1 MNCSLIVCTL
11 IACTGYTNIYIA
23 YWPKTTI
30 AVGGSDI
37 NITCYA
43 VSRDNRLTV
52 GFRFRRGND
61 ILPSHAHG
69 TVNRYV
75 TSSSLQLHN
84 VSQSDNGEYSCQLLD
99 IVESDW
105 RAGSLIV
112 YEGIATCNN
121 IIL

>member
-23 YWPKTTI
+23 YWPETTI
-30 AVGGSDI
+30 AVEGSNI

-52 GFRFRRGND
+52 DFTFRRGNNT
-61 ILPSHAHG
+61 LPSHTHG
-69 TVNRYV
+69 TVNRFV
-75 TSSSLQLHN
+75 TSSSLMLGN
-84 VSQSDNGEYSCQLLD
+84 VSQSDNGVYSCQLLD

-112 YEGIATCNN
+112 YKGIATCNN